1 MSVLQRFEKRLEGL
15 VEGAFAK
22 VFKGVVHPVEILNA
36 MQREAEAH
44 KAILAGGRTLVPN
57 RYVID
62 LSPYDHSRL
71 APYAAALAQELAQ
84 SQAEFIGE
92 QGWTVYGDVIVE
104 IERGEGLDTGMFR
117 VTAEVYTGGEV
128 APVSAARLRRRPA
141 RLPART
147 TSGGGYGPPPGARR
161 RPQRAA
167 GLRRRAHL
175 PAPMGSTVIGRG
187 DQANLRLPDVG
198 ISRRHARLDFDG
210 GQVVLTDLG
219 LDQRHDGQR
228 PAGLRGRAEP
238 RRHDPARHD
247 HADVPRGRLTALPE
261 IVLTVARFGF
271 LVLLWI
277 FVFTVVG
284 VIRRDLFAGVA
295 VEPAGRRA
303 PGGGR
308 ARRAGPAGEGEAGP
322 GRAPAGG
329 HRRCSWPAPGSPSAR
344 RQITIGR
351 AEDSTL
357 VITDDYASAR
367 HARLVPRDGQ
377 WFVEDLGSTNGTYLD
392 RAKVT
397 GPTPVPLGVPIRIGR
412 TSLELRP

>member
-1 MSVLQRFEKRLEGL
+1 MSSGPEEEPVSVLQRFEKRLEGL

-92 QGWTVYGDVIVE
+92 QAWTVYGDVIVE

-128 APVSAARLRRRPA
+128 APAPA
-141 RLPART
+141 PGYDAGPPAYPAYDQ
-147 TSGGGYGPPPGARR
+147 GGGYGPPPGHGGGRNVR
-161 RPQRAA
+161 LVSGDGRTYPLQ
-167 GLRRRAHL
+167 
-175 PAPMGSTVIGRG
+175 MGSTVIGRG

-219 LDQRHDGQR
+219 
-228 PAGLRGRAEP
+228 
-238 RRHDPARHD
+238 
-247 HADVPRGRLTALPE
+247 
-261 IVLTVARFGF
+261 
-271 LVLLWI
+271 
-277 FVFTVVG
+277 
-284 VIRRDLFAGVA
+284 
-295 VEPAGRRA
+295 
-303 PGGGR
+303 
-308 ARRAGPAGEGEAGP
+308 
-322 GRAPAGG
+322 
-329 HRRCSWPAPGSPSAR
+329 
-344 RQITIGR
+344 
-351 AEDSTL
+351 
-357 VITDDYASAR
+357 
-367 HARLVPRDGQ
+367 
-377 WFVEDLGSTNGTYLD
+377 STNGTMVNGQRVSAVALNPGD
-392 RAKVT
+392 MIQ
-397 GPTPVPLGVPIRIGR
+397 LGTTTLTFRVDG
-412 TSLELRP
+412 